1 MALQQE
7 ELELQKGQANDSLEK
22 LCQAL
27 GDRSVIF
34 QEKLHSNKLVHC
46 QAIRADSDTLA
57 SYQALKAEDLTV
69 SKEVTEENRHGQGSD
84 RLAWFWRINSAED
97 SQKSKWINECEF

>member
-1 MALQQE
+1 MLLCQE
-7 ELELQKGQANDSLEK
+7 ELELQKGQANDCLEK

-27 GDRSVIF
+27 SDRSVVF
-34 QEKLHSNKLVHC
+34 QEKLHSNKSIHH
-46 QAIRADSDTLA
+46 QGADSDTMS

-97 SQKSKWINECEF
+97 SQKSKWMNECEF